1 MYYSSSGQPNIRSRE
16 RARSEAKFVF
26 SASGCVFVNLPAGE
40 LKVIPRRKNM
50 PDFITASTHEERL
63 RHAVSAAWGIF
74 ARKVGGNTIP
84 VNKEASMQLQY
95 AYILRQLISLTSHS
109 AHEAADIELET
120 GVKTSSGTN
129 EIDILLK
136 GESAQGKSLIAIE
149 LKCYRTIASSGG
161 LRGAHDIFMKDVYED
176 LSILEEYVTLKIA
189 NKGVALIMN
198 DLERFVNPKTKR
210 GKCWA
215 YDISDGH
222 SMSGANLSVP
232 IGGKNISIT
241 LKKSYQ
247 FNWSKFGNFWFMELE
262 GA

>member
-1 MYYSSSGQPNIRSRE
+1 
-16 RARSEAKFVF
+16 
-26 SASGCVFVNLPAGE
+26 
-40 LKVIPRRKNM
+40 M

-63 RHAVSAAWGIF
+63 RYAVSAAWGIF
-74 ARKVGGNTIP
+74 ARKVGGETIP

-95 AYILRQLISLTSHS
+95 AYVLRQLIPLTSHS
-109 AHEAADIELET
+109 AHEVADIELET
-120 GVKTSSGTN
+120 GVKTNSGTN

-161 LRGAHDIFMKDVYED
+161 QRGAHDIFMKDVYED
-176 LSILEEYVTLKIA
+176 LNILEEYVTQGIA
-189 NKGVALIMN
+189 NRGVSLVMN

-215 YDISDGH
+215 YDISNGH
-222 SMSGANLSVP
+222 SIPGANLSVP
-232 IGGKNISIT
+232 IGGKSVSII
-241 LKKSYQ
+241 LQKSYQ
-247 FNWSKFGNFWFMELE
+247 FNWSKFGSFWFMELE